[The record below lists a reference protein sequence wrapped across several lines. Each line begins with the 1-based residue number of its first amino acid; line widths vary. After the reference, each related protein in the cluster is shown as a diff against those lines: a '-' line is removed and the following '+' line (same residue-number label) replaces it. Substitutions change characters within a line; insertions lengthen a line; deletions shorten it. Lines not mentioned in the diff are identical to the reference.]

1 MAAGRAAVA
10 AEALIP
16 CGAGVIV
23 PPAMFFRRLV
33 LHSFS
38 KLKSGRLEVLLPDG
52 SRNVYGGLGD
62 GLQARIEVLDEN
74 FFKRC
79 VLHGPIGFAES
90 YMADEWTTPDL
101 VKVIAWF
108 ILNADDAEALQT
120 RHRRGTGAFNL
131 LNFANRLLHL
141 RRPNSLRMSRANI
154 REHYDLSNEFFQ
166 LWLDPTMTYSSAYF
180 NRADEPLEAAQIRK
194 YDKLCRRLHI
204 TPTDS
209 VLEIGSGWGGFSMHA
224 ARTYGCRVTTVTIS
238 QQQFDEASRR
248 IQAAGLA
255 DRIQILL
262 LDYRDLRGQF
272 DKIASIEMLE
282 AVGDKYVDGY
292 FAKIDSLLAPRGLA
306 GLQAILCP
314 DNQYPILRDG
324 VDFIQ
329 KHIFPGS
336 LLMCNARIGQ
346 ALRACG
352 DLNLFDYEDM
362 APHYA
367 LTLKRW
373 RETFEQKLEAVR
385 VLGFDEVFIRKWRYY
400 LAYCEAAFGTR
411 HITVAQFVIS
421 RPDNLAIPSAIYGI

>member
-373 RETFEQKLEAVR
+373 RETFEQKLDAVR

-400 LAYCEAAFGTR
+400 LAYCEAAFGSR

>member
-1 MAAGRAAVA
+1 M
-10 AEALIP
+10 LY
-16 CGAGVIV
+16 
-23 PPAMFFRRLV
+23 RRLV
-33 LHSFS
+33 LNSFA
-38 KLKSGRLEVLLPDG
+38 KLRTGRMEVSLPDG
-52 SRNVYGGLGD
+52 TQCVYGSGKEGVE
-62 GLQARIEVLDEN
+62 ARMEVRDEN

-79 VLHGPIGFAES
+79 VLHGPIGFAEG
-90 YMADEWTTPDL
+90 YMAGEWETPDL

-108 ILNADDAEALQT
+108 ILNADEAQGMQT
-120 RHRRGTGAFNL
+120 RTRRGTGLLNL
-131 LNFANRLLHL
+131 LNLANRLFHL
-141 RRPNSLRMSRANI
+141 RRPNSRRMSRENI

-180 NRADEPLEAAQIRK
+180 EKADEPLEAAQVRK
-194 YDKLCRRLHI
+194 YDKLCRRLHLA
-204 TPTDS
+204 PSDS

-224 ARTYGCRVTTVTIS
+224 AKTYGCRVTTVTIS
-238 QQQFDEASRR
+238 QRQYDEAARR
-248 IQAAGLA
+248 IRATGLA

-262 LDYRDLRGQF
+262 CDYRDLRGKF

-282 AVGDKYVDGY
+282 AVGERYVDGY
-292 FAKIDSLLAPRGLA
+292 FAKIDELLEPRGLV

-336 LLMCNARIGQ
+336 LLMCNARIGE

-367 LTLKRW
+367 LTLRRW
-373 RETFEQKLEAVR
+373 REVFEDRLGEVR
-385 VLGFDEVFIRKWRYY
+385 ALGFDEAFVRKWRYY
-400 LAYCEAAFGTR
+400 LCYCEAAFGTR
-411 HITVAQFVIS
+411 HITVAQMVFS
-421 RPDNLAIPSAIYGI
+421 RPDNLGVPSAVYRI